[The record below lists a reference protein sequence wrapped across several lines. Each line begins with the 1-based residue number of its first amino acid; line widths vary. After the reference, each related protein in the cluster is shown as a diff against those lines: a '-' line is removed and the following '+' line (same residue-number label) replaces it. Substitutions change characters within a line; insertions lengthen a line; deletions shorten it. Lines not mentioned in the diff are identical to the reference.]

1 MIYRLGLLLL
11 LLILSQLAKAEHIT
25 IAAASNLRF
34 VLPELIASYTEHSKL
49 TVNTSYAASGTLTS
63 QIQHGAPFDI
73 FMSASPDYIERLNN
87 KGYLQSESIINF
99 ANAQFALFKRNDSYI
114 NLSDDLLGISTAITE
129 GQLGKVIIANPNHA
143 PYGKLA
149 KQVLQQHGLWQ
160 QIQAH
165 LLIAE
170 NASQSL
176 QFSLSPQASIGFIPY
191 TYVIQPNIKKQGKS
205 LKLAETLQ
213 QQAALILTAKPT
225 AQTFLDFLSS
235 DKAKSILKKQGF
247 EVE

>member
-1 MIYRLGLLLL
+1 MFYRPCLLLFW
-11 LLILSQLAKAEHIT
+11 LILSQLAHAEPIT

-34 VLPELIASYTEHSKL
+34 VLPELIASYSEQSKHK
-49 TVNTSYAASGTLTS
+49 VNTSYAASGTLTS

-73 FMSASPDYIERLNN
+73 FMSANPDYISRLNG
-87 KGYLQSESIINF
+87 KGYIQSNTIVNY
-99 ANAQFALFKRNDSYI
+99 AKAQFALFKRTDSGI
-114 NLSDDLLGISTAITE
+114 LLSEDLHDIQNAISE
-129 GQLGKVIIANPNHA
+129 GRLDKVVIANPNHA

-149 KQVLQQHGLWQ
+149 KTVLQQHGLWQ
-160 QIQAH
+160 QVQTH

-191 TYVIQPNIKKQGKS
+191 TYVLQESIAKQGQS

-213 QQAALILTAKPT
+213 QQAALVITAHSS
-225 AQTFLDFLSS
+225 AHDFLVFLSS
-235 DKAKSILKKQGF
+235 DKAKAILTKQGF